1 MKAWSVGRGKLC
13 MWRIVSV
20 SAKLQSPKLFVGVLF
35 DVHWAGGSERQS
47 LTTRGDGRRNH
58 LLCVAMM
65 FV

>member
-1 MKAWSVGRGKLC
+1 

-20 SAKLQSPKLFVGVLF
+20 SAKLQSTKLFVGVLF